1 MDKTMTIVGG
11 NDFYS
16 IASRI
21 EDVIDWA
28 KEKGILDYATAARQA
43 EKTVEEAQELE
54 SAVLVEDKEEIKDG
68 IGDTLVTLIIQ
79 AEMQGLTLL
88 ECLEHAYNQIKD
100 RQGEMINGTFVKE
113 GD

>member
-1 MDKTMTIVGG
+1 MDTAKARV
-11 NDFYS
+11 FYGL
-16 IASRI
+16 IA
-21 EDVIDWA
+21 DVQEWA
-28 KEKGILDYATAARQA
+28 REKGILDKATTRAQA

-54 SAVLVEDKEEIKDG
+54 SAVMVEDQEEIKDG